1 MAFDSF
7 RDFVARLD
15 KAGELKRISQ
25 PVATELEITELADRE
40 MKSPGGGKALLFEK
54 PTVNGEVSPFPL
66 AINTMGSHKRMA
78 MSMGAESVDE
88 VANEL
93 GALMKAKP
101 PTSFRDAIKL
111 LGQALELRHAK
122 PKLVKDG
129 PCKEV
134 IHKFDESRK
143 TRVESWPKAPDILG
157 GASVLASRSGESVG
171 SSVASPHQPTL
182 LNLPIQQCWPL
193 DGGRFITLP
202 CVVTKDPDT
211 GERNVGMYRI
221 QIYDD
226 RTAGMHWQLQKV
238 GARHGRRYY
247 ETGTRMPVSIFL
259 GGDPVF
265 TFAATAPLPD
275 GLDEFLLAGYLR
287 KKSVELVKCETNDL
301 EVPANA
307 DFVVEG
313 YVDPKEPLREEGPF
327 GDHTGYYT
335 LPEPYPVFHVTAI
348 THRRDAVYPATIVG
362 MPPMEDF
369 YIGGASVKLFLPVFK
384 MNFPEIVDIAL
395 PAEGVFHNLV
405 FVSIRKTYPM
415 QAYKIMHGLWG
426 MGQMMFTKYIVVVD
440 DDVDVHNTRDV
451 LFHLCANTDPQR
463 DSIFT
468 KGPADV
474 LDHATSEMAIG
485 SKLGID
491 ATKKL
496 AGEGFKRAWP
506 PLIRMDENVR
516 KKIDAL
522 FNASDR
528 R

>member
-7 RDFVARLD
+7 RDFLSALE

-25 PVATELEITELADRE
+25 PIATELEITELSDRQ
-40 MKSPGGGKALLFEK
+40 MKSPGGGKALLIEK
-54 PTVNGEVSPFPL
+54 PTVNGQVSSFPL
-66 AINTMGSHKRMA
+66 AINTMGSWKRMA
-78 MSMGAESVDE
+78 LSLGANSVDA
-88 VANEL
+88 VAAEL
-93 GALMKAKP
+93 GSLMKAKP
-101 PTSFRDAIKL
+101 PTSFKEAVKL
-111 LGQALELRHAK
+111 LGTALDLRHAK

-134 IHKFDESRK
+134 IHKFDAPPARTEP
-143 TRVESWPKAPDILG
+143 WPSAPLITSSLITDHS
-157 GASVLASRSGESVG
+157 GAKSHQ
-171 SSVASPHQPTL
+171 SSVISHQCPTL
-182 LNLPIQQCWPL
+182 LTLPIQKCWPL

-221 QIYDD
+221 QIYDE

-247 ETGTRMPVSIFL
+247 ETGTRMPVAIFL

-287 KKSVELVKCETNDL
+287 KKSIELVKCETNDL
-301 EVPANA
+301 EVPANS
-307 DFVVEG
+307 DFVIEG
-313 YVDPKEPLREEGPF
+313 HVDPREPLRDEGPF

-348 THRRDAVYPATIVG
+348 THRKDAVYPATIVG
-362 MPPMEDF
+362 IPPMEDF
-369 YIGGASVKLFLPVFK
+369 YIGGASVKLFLPIFK
-384 MNFPEIVDIAL
+384 MNFPEIVDMAL

-405 FVSIRKTYPM
+405 FVSIKKSYPM

-440 DDVDVHNTRDV
+440 DDVDVHNTSEV
-451 LFHLCANTDPQR
+451 LFRLCANTDPQR

-485 SKLGID
+485 TKLGID
-491 ATKKL
+491 ATRKL
-496 AGEGFKRAWP
+496 AGEGFKRPWP
-506 PLIRMDENVR
+506 PLIRMDAAVKAKVER
-516 KKIDAL
+516 L
-522 FNASDR
+522 FKLY
-528 R
+528 